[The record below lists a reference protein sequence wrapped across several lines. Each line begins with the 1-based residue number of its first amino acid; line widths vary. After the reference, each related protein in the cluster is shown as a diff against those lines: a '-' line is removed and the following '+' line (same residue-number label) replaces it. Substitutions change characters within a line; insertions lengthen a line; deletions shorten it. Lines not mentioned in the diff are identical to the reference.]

1 MKKALTKAASAIKKP
16 AAVLGIALVTAA
28 PLGAFAQS
36 TGGTD
41 PSAAIQAGMDA
52 AVNSGKSTIAYS
64 ATGLCGLA
72 AAGVAVGIG
81 IKYIKR
87 GRGAA

>member
-1 MKKALTKAASAIKKP
+1 MKKALSKAASALKKP
-16 AAVLGIALVTAA
+16 AAVAGIALV
-28 PLGAFAQS
+28 LGSPMAAFAQ
-36 TGGTD
+36 TAPTD
-41 PSAAIQAGMDA
+41 PTAAINAGMDA
-52 AVNSGKSTIAYS
+52 AVNSGKSTIAYA